1 MPLRPAAAPYR
12 GALVEAYFDNLLP
25 DSREIRR
32 RVHARFRTAST
43 APFDLLTEIGRDCA
57 GAVQLLPPDTNPEG
71 IRRIQGERLTDD
83 EVAEILRGVVAAPAP
98 GQLDDDPFRISIA
111 GAQEKTALLR
121 HNGAWHR
128 PHGATPTTHIFKL
141 PLGRV
146 GILRLD
152 LTTSVENEWL
162 CSRIVRAFGIPVAS
176 CEMAQFEDQRVLI
189 VERFDRRPAPDR
201 TWWMRL
207 PQEDM
212 CQATGTPPGMRYES
226 DGGPGIARIMEILLG
241 AREAQKDRRT
251 FFKVQVLFWML
262 CAIDGHAKNFSVFIG
277 PRGRYVLTPL
287 YDVISAY
294 PLMGAGANRLA
305 PQKAKMAMAVQG
317 KNRHYRWREIKRQH
331 WLTTAAAC
339 GLARAEAERLIG
351 GLVVQVPDVVKAIA
365 AELPAD
371 FPSSV
376 ADPVLTGL
384 RSAADLLAG

>member
-1 MPLRPAAAPYR
+1 M
-12 GALVEAYFDNLLP
+12 
-25 DSREIRR
+25 
-32 RVHARFRTAST
+32 
-43 APFDLLTEIGRDCA
+43 
-57 GAVQLLPPDTNPEG
+57 QLLPPDATPEG
-71 IRRIQGERLTDD
+71 IRRIHGERLTDD
-83 EVAEILRGVVAAPAP
+83 EVAGILRGVVAAPAP

-121 HNGAWHR
+121 HNDAWHR
-128 PHGATPTTHIFKL
+128 PRGATPTTHIFKL

-146 GILRLD
+146 GNLQLD

-189 VERFDRRPAPDR
+189 VERFDRRLAPDR
-201 TWWMRL
+201 IWWMRL

-212 CQATGTPPGMRYES
+212 CQATGTPPGTRYES
-226 DGGPGIARIMEILLG
+226 DGGPGIARIMDILLG

-277 PRGRYVLTPL
+277 PGGRYLLTPL

-294 PLMGAGANRLA
+294 PLMGTGANKLA
-305 PQKAKMAMAVQG
+305 PQKVRMAMAVHG
-317 KNRHYRWREIKRQH
+317 KNRHYRWRDINRQH

-339 GLARAEAERLIG
+339 GLARTEAERLIG
-351 GLVVQVPDVVKAIA
+351 GLVVQVPDVVKTIA

-376 ADPVLTGL
+376 AEPIFAGL
-384 RSAADLLAG
+384 RSAAELLAG